1 MKLFLIA
8 AALILPG
15 TAAALAASPPE
26 AKSDD
31 SERMICRTI
40 GETGSR
46 LSKRKLCMTAAEWA
60 EHKRTT
66 KEDIDKAQ
74 VTQINKGAQ

>member
-15 TAAALAASPPE
+15 TAAVAVSPSE
-26 AKSDD
+26 GKSDD
-31 SERMICRTI
+31 TERMICRTI